1 MRTSKEKQAAVYYF
15 SLCLL
20 VIWNTVFSSAI
31 DSDIYIVMYVP
42 LIVNIVMKNIYNIKW
57 CMKVILYDESW
68 GPSKEV
74 L

>member
-1 MRTSKEKQAAVYYF
+1 MHVVHHNDSAVIFKSLPMRTSKEKQAAVYYF

-42 LIVNIVMKNIYNIKW
+42 LIVNIVMKNIYNIK
-57 CMKVILYDESW
+57 
-68 GPSKEV
+68 
-74 L
+74 